1 MSKQALLPQRRER
14 ALITMVRKDVFDQ
27 WGWPEAVHHPEWKR
41 VTLAEIL
48 QPAEQV
54 RDELW
59 LGPEVP
65 VTWTRDMSIPFSAD
79 ELLRPVEVG
88 HILDG
93 GWGCRVYVGMT
104 PATKASSWGPA
115 GRTHLVAQ
123 QRQGQWHARRLGAR
137 EVARIFDPEGLMEV
151 LAADPEQQVA
161 EFGNSGPSRMVQPYA
176 EGLMKFLRPP
186 MSFVPEKIGD
196 IIDKKTVQVCRGW
209 LAQAE
214 VDFKSM
220 AELK

>member
-1 MSKQALLPQRRER
+1 M
-14 ALITMVRKDVFDQ
+14 
-27 WGWPEAVHHPEWKR
+27 
-41 VTLAEIL
+41 
-48 QPAEQV
+48 
-54 RDELW
+54 
-59 LGPEVP
+59 
-65 VTWTRDMSIPFSAD
+65 
-79 ELLRPVEVG
+79 
-88 HILDG
+88 
-93 GWGCRVYVGMT
+93 
-104 PATKASSWGPA
+104 
-115 GRTHLVAQ
+115 AQ
-123 QRQGQWHARRLGAR
+123 QRQGQWHARRLGAN

-220 AELK
+220 AEFK